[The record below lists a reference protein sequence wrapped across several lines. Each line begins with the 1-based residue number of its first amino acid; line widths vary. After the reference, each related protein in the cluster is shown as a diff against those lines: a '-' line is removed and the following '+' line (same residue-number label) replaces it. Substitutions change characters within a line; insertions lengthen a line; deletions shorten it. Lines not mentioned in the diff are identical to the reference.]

1 MLDGSDEVMGDLRR
15 RAETVTELLEVC
27 EESSE
32 VDSDSNDGEDDEPS
46 DGVSETSSAVCELPV
61 AIATTDSAPSATVT
75 FLLFEA
81 LPPPALLA
89 LARFRPLPLPL
100 KVGGW
105 AAEILPSGIG

>member
-15 RAETVTELLEVC
+15 RAETELLEVC

-46 DGVSETSSAVCELPV
+46 DDVSETSNAVCELPV
-61 AIATTDSAPSATVT
+61 AIATTDSAPSATMT

-105 AAEILPSGIG
+105 VAEIFPSGIG